1 MVFIRHAMEIKG
13 GMLCGDV
20 CRTGFFRD
28 KCTHNGAPFLIFF
41 QLFIA
46 ESRKKYQKKIK
57 TAAFFETRRLPE
69 QAGGEK
75 SICVRI
81 ALHYKIAGTSSATS
95 LSG

>member
-1 MVFIRHAMEIKG
+1 MVFIRNAMGIKG

-57 TAAFFETRRLPE
+57 NRRV
-69 QAGGEK
+69 
-75 SICVRI
+75 I
-81 ALHYKIAGTSSATS
+81 
-95 LSG
+95 

>member
-1 MVFIRHAMEIKG
+1 MVFIRNAMGIKG

-46 ESRKKYQKKIK
+46 ESRKKYQKK
-57 TAAFFETRRLPE
+57 
-69 QAGGEK
+69 
-75 SICVRI
+75 
-81 ALHYKIAGTSSATS
+81 
-95 LSG
+95 